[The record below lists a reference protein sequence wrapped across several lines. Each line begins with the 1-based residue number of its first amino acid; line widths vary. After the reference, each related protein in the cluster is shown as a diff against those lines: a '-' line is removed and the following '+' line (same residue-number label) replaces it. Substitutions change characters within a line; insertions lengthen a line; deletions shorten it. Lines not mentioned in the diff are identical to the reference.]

1 MDCMANTCF
10 NLQGVVGA
18 MTDFTTDFLV
28 FATVIIIG
36 LMIVYYYSNRK

>member
-1 MDCMANTCF
+1 MD
-10 NLQGVVGA
+10 LQSMVGN

-36 LMIVYYYSNRK
+36 LVIVYYYSNRK